1 MIGTTLNGRFRL
13 EKELGRGG
21 MGAVYRARDTILERS
36 VAIKVLKDL
45 SGEEVGRKIR
55 LEAQILARLVHEHVV
70 RLYDFSADG
79 ETYYFIME
87 EVDGTSFARRIKK
100 IPLVER
106 VRIVSQ
112 TAEALDYAHRQ
123 GVIHRDVKPANILLT
138 AADSAKL
145 SDFGLSLLSDS
156 SQDSGIVRGTP
167 HYMSPEQ
174 AKGRKIDHRTD
185 LYALGVIL
193 YECATGLQPFTGPV
207 MTVMAQH
214 INADVTP
221 PRERSPD
228 LSAELEAL
236 ILNLMA
242 KDPGDRPT
250 SGGEV
255 AARLRSLIETGKV
268 SGGSAAPTLPDR
280 TASAAHDPSASV
292 GASGPSSMGGPSQTG
307 PSVVGS
313 LRSIVAS
320 AEPAPARPPTA
331 EATAAAGLVEVVTA
345 EPIELG
351 ADERYLHGHY
361 LGYLLGGSRRR
372 GILLRR
378 PLDPLN
384 ADRARLLLAMT
395 ALTLPDGEGVAVD
408 RAAALM
414 DGKHDVR
421 PMLSPVVLAKYLTAR
436 STPAKRRRF
445 RQLRQQLQQASEHA
459 ARHMSDEQ
467 GVLNPGL
474 MPQAIDD
481 LRRLAP
487 VRTEVDDQLV
497 ERWNEVAGVWRTKP
511 EFRNAV
517 LRYATLSAWKD
528 PASVTLWPEVVYPLI
543 ERARRQRNLRSGAEA
558 VWDAVCGNLLHVGD
572 AGVKMDRAIRL
583 SVPYDVVK
591 EIDDS
596 IDKIIDDPIIEMERP
611 PEPAPPEADEIGL
624 KGHISAA
631 SFHDLEVDQPTRNF
645 VRLINPDPMQKTV
658 GDLREMWKES
668 TAALRSGGQT
678 LNLAHIPLGLYRL
691 VVVPSVRSRSAG
703 QLAIQGMVNKQV
715 EMLVPPFTSGGPAT
729 KVLLAVWMYT
739 NNSLAITYY
748 DNLNNQKFI
757 IWDASIAQQTNCDEA
772 ATFNSH
778 LYGMGLEAPDAAD
791 RALTKLIQPRNR
803 DQSHHQTGRSL

>member
-13 EKELGRGG
+13 DKELGRGG
-21 MGAVYRARDTILERS
+21 MGAVFRAHDIILERS

-87 EVDGTSFARRIKK
+87 EVDGTSFARRVKK
-100 IPLVER
+100 IPLIER
-106 VRIVSQ
+106 VRIVVE

-138 AADSAKL
+138 AADGAKL
-145 SDFGLSLLSDS
+145 SDFGLSLLSDA

-214 INADVTP
+214 INAEVTP
-221 PRERSPD
+221 PRERSPE
-228 LSAELEAL
+228 LSVELEAL

-242 KDPGDRPT
+242 KEPGDRPS

-255 AARLRSLIETGKV
+255 ASRLQSLMEAGKV
-268 SGGSAAPTLPDR
+268 SGGSATPSPSSSSSER
-280 TASAAHDPSASV
+280 SASAVQTGGASV
-292 GASGPSSMGGPSQTG
+292 VASGPASMGGPSQTG

-313 LRSIVAS
+313 LRSIAATTQPAAAPPRS
-320 AEPAPARPPTA
+320 AEAV
-331 EATAAAGLVEVVTA
+331 AAVGLVDAVTA
-345 EPIELG
+345 DPIELG
-351 ADERYLHGHY
+351 PDERYLYGHY

-395 ALTLPDGEGVAVD
+395 ALALPDGDGIDID
-408 RAAALM
+408 RAAALL

-421 PMLSPVVLAKYLTAR
+421 PMLSPVVLAKYLLAR

-445 RQLRQQLQQASEHA
+445 RQLRQQLQQTSEHA
-459 ARHMSDEQ
+459 ARHMSDDQ

-474 MPQAIDD
+474 MPQVIDD

-497 ERWNEVAGVWRTKP
+497 ERWNEVSEVWRTKP
-511 EFRNAV
+511 EFRNSV

-528 PASVTLWPEVVYPLI
+528 AASVTLWPEVVYPLI
-543 ERARRQRNLRSGAEA
+543 ERARRQRNLRSGTEA
-558 VWDAVCGNLLHVGD
+558 VWDAVCGSLLHIGD

-583 SVPYDVVK
+583 SVPYQVMKELDV
-591 EIDDS
+591 S
-596 IDKIIDDPIIEMERP
+596 IDKIIDDPIIEMERAP
-611 PEPAPPEADEIGL
+611 DPAPPDAEGL
-624 KGHISAA
+624 GLRGHISAA

-645 VRLINPDPMQKTV
+645 VRLINPDPIQKTV

-668 TAALRSGGQT
+668 TAALRSAGQT
-678 LNLAHIPLGLYRL
+678 LSLAHIPLGIYRL

-715 EMLVPPFTSGGPAT
+715 EMLVPPFSSGGFPS

-739 NNSLAITYY
+739 NNSLAITYC
-748 DNLNNQKFI
+748 DNLNNQKYI
-757 IWDASIAQQTNCDEA
+757 IWDASIAQQTNCDDA
-772 ATFNSH
+772 STFNSH
-778 LYGMGLEAPDAAD
+778 LYGMGLEVPDAAD
-791 RALTKLIQPRNR
+791 RALTKVLQPRKPA
-803 DQSHHQTGRSL
+803 